1 MAGLLDYGS
10 QPSSG
15 GGLLDFIANDPG
27 ARMGLAMLAGSS
39 PKYGRGLMQ
48 ALQSQDDMK
57 RQQMQAQIMQSQ
69 LEENKLQAQAR
80 QAQMA
85 QAQQKQ
91 ALLSGLFGNPLSGV
105 TTGGG
110 LSAPQGGQMPQGDAQ
125 PMPQGQGRIAG
136 LTLDQVAALKANGID
151 VADLWKTGREGFKRD
166 AGAYYEGVDGSTKY
180 MPKLDNGMMISGG
193 QVMPAPGYAQSN
205 AGIKGAEAGA
215 VEAARFPYTVGTD
228 AARQNLAANLDAQK
242 VYNPNTGREEFV
254 PRSQVVRPQQQYSG
268 AGYAG
273 GSAAAAAPE
282 QLAIIQ
288 GEMDKLPAN
297 HPDRPALMREMQ
309 RIGGGQAAPSGNY
322 AAGPS
327 AAEAAA
333 QEANRVR
340 QVEQAKADVS
350 PTKQRQSALASM
362 QTLSDTIGSIAN
374 HPGLPKA
381 TGLQGSLD
389 PRNYIPGTDATNFRV
404 ALDQIKGSAFL
415 QAFESLKGGGAI
427 TEMEGK
433 LATNAIA
440 RLNTAQSTP
449 EFQKALTDFQKV
461 VQSAQSRLKAPAE
474 GGASGSWGD
483 ENKQKT
489 NLLDSLPTPNASNKG
504 QRIRD
509 TTTGKILRSNGMQW
523 KEE

>member
-1 MAGLLDYGS
+1 MAGLLDFGGN
-10 QPSSG
+10 PSTG

-57 RQQMQAQIMQSQ
+57 RQQLQAQIMQSQ
-69 LEENKLQAQAR
+69 LEENKLQAQSR

-91 ALLSGLFGNPLSGV
+91 ALLSGLFGNPLAGV
-105 TTGGG
+105 TSGGG

-166 AGAYYEGVDGSTKY
+166 AGAYYEGVDGGTKY

-205 AGIKGAEAGA
+205 AGIKGAETGA

-228 AARQNLAANLDAQK
+228 AARQNLAANLDVQK
-242 VYNPNTGREEFV
+242 VYNPNTGREELL
-254 PRSQVVRPQQQYSG
+254 PRAQVVRPQQQYSG

-273 GSAAAAAPE
+273 GSSGAAAEGQRQIMQAE
-282 QLAIIQ
+282 L
-288 GEMDKLPAN
+288 DKLPAN
-297 HPDRPALMREMQ
+297 HPDRAVIMREMQ
-309 RIGGGQAAPSGNY
+309 RLPTSTAPAQPGNY

-327 AAEAAA
+327 AAELAA
-333 QEANRVR
+333 QEAAKARAVDT
-340 QVEQAKADVS
+340 AKADVTRDTGRKS
-350 PTKQRQSALASM
+350 EEKLAGKLSTGVDRALELLNQGPTSSVVGNLA
-362 QTLSDTIGSIAN
+362 D
-374 HPGLPKA
+374 
-381 TGLQGSLD
+381 
-389 PRNYIPGTDATNFRV
+389 
-404 ALDQIKGSAFL
+404 KGMGAFGY
-415 QAFESLKGGGAI
+415 STKGGDTAAQLEALSGWLVSNVPR
-427 TEMEGK
+427 MEGPQSNIDVQNYQTMAGRVGDRNLPIGTRK
-433 LATNAIA
+433 AAA
-440 RLNTAQSTP
+440 EEVKRLQEKYSGLN
-449 EFQKALTDFQKV
+449 
-461 VQSAQSRLKAPAE
+461 
-474 GGASGSWGD
+474 GGKPD
-483 ENKQKT
+483 EDKPKG
-489 NLLDSLPTPNASNKG
+489 NLLESLPTPNASNKG

-509 TTTGKILRSNGMQW
+509 TNTGKILRSNGMQW